1 MKVLIVHNRY
11 QQRGGEDAVVASERA
26 LLEKCGVKTAL
37 FEENNDHIRGIGSSL
52 KAAASSFYSIRTS
65 NKITD
70 AITAFKPDV
79 VHVHNWFP
87 TLSPAIFGICKR
99 LEAPVVHTLHNYR
112 LLCVKASLYRDGRP
126 CEDCI
131 GKSLRLPGIVHG
143 CYRESRCGSAA
154 ATASMLLHWR
164 LGTWSYAVDRFIA
177 LSQFAHDKL
186 VQGGLPAEKIVVKPN
201 ALDYD
206 PGAREG
212 AGGYV
217 AFVGRFTDEKG
228 IPTLLD
234 CWRNSKDLPLLRI
247 VGSGPLEK
255 EVREAAS
262 QLNNVEWLG
271 PLSSDRTVEVIGD
284 ATALICP
291 SHWYEGMPRV
301 AVEAFAVGTPI
312 IASRLGTFAEM
323 IDEGHTGSLFEATNG
338 SALAASIRNYIGSPL
353 QRMRPQ
359 ARRQFELKYSGEA
372 NVAKLLE
379 IYKEAQHSKC
389 GPVRA
394 DLDPVRAA

>member
-1 MKVLIVHNRY
+1 M
-11 QQRGGEDAVVASERA
+11 
-26 LLEKCGVKTAL
+26 
-37 FEENNDHIRGIGSSL
+37 
-52 KAAASSFYSIRTS
+52 
-65 NKITD
+65 
-70 AITAFKPDV
+70 
-79 VHVHNWFP
+79 
-87 TLSPAIFGICKR
+87 
-99 LEAPVVHTLHNYR
+99 VHTLHNYR

-143 CYRESRCGSAA
+143 CYRGSRCGSAA

-186 VQGGLPAEKIVVKPN
+186 VQGGLPAEKVAVKTN

-212 AGGYV
+212 AGGYL

-234 CWRNSKDLPLLRI
+234 CWRRSKDLPLLRI
-247 VGSGPLEK
+247 VGSGPLER

-262 QLNNVEWLG
+262 QMKNVEWLG
-271 PLSSDRTVEVIGD
+271 PLPSDRAVEVIGN
-284 ATALICP
+284 AMALICP

-312 IASRLGTFAEM
+312 IASRLGTFSEM
-323 IDEGHTGSLFEATNG
+323 IDEGRTGALFEATNG
-338 SALAASIRNYIGSPL
+338 SALAASIRSYIGYPL
-353 QRMRPQ
+353 QRMRLH
-359 ARRQFELKYSGEA
+359 ARREFQLKYSGEA
-372 NVAKLLE
+372 NVARLLE
-379 IYKEAQHSKC
+379 IYKEARQSKC
-389 GPVRA
+389 GTVRT
-394 DLDPVRAA
+394 DLEKVRAA

>member
-26 LLEKCGVKTAL
+26 LLERYGVETDIL
-37 FEENNDHIRGIGSSL
+37 EENNDHICGVGSSL
-52 KAAASSFYSIRTS
+52 KAAASSFYSIRAS
-65 NKITD
+65 NALTC
-70 AITAFKPDV
+70 AITTFKPDV

-87 TLSPAIFGICKR
+87 TLSPAVFGICKR
-99 LEAPVVHTLHNYR
+99 LEPPVVHTLHNYR

-143 CYRESRCGSAA
+143 CYRGSRCGSAA

-186 VQGGLPAEKIVVKPN
+186 VQGGLPAEKVAVKTN

-212 AGGYV
+212 AGGYL

-234 CWRNSKDLPLLRI
+234 CWRRSKDLPLLRI
-247 VGSGPLEK
+247 VGSGPLER

-262 QLNNVEWLG
+262 QMKNVEWLG
-271 PLSSDRTVEVIGD
+271 PLPSDRAVEVIGN
-284 ATALICP
+284 AMALICP

-312 IASRLGTFAEM
+312 IASRLGTFSEM
-323 IDEGHTGSLFEATNG
+323 IDEGRTGALFEATNG
-338 SALAASIRNYIGSPL
+338 SALAASIRSYIGYPL
-353 QRMRPQ
+353 QRMRLH
-359 ARRQFELKYSGEA
+359 ARREFQLKYSGEA
-372 NVAKLLE
+372 NVARLLE
-379 IYKEAQHSKC
+379 IYKEARQSKC
-389 GPVRA
+389 GTVRT
-394 DLDPVRAA
+394 DLEKVRAA